1 MDKKRS
7 LGGLSNSPFLIAIIP
22 LNSQIDPKSALA
34 MLKSADPDAIVNEGR
49 SGTTHITYASIDL
62 IITYLLF
69 PIKFRF
75 NFIVRRIPRFK
86 QRFAFI
92 LPPTGP
98 GNELAV
104 LDCLKVCDT
113 TILLI
118 SAQADE
124 DEIYDK
130 WGKRFANMAIA
141 QGIPTPV
148 ISLMDLE
155 SIAPNRRAKTKIAIQ
170 KFVHRTFPVEKV
182 MCLDTNSDAFN
193 LFRRIGGQK
202 LRTLQNRENRPHL
215 FAEAIEYVRNEHDEN
230 VGTLKVTGDL
240 RGQALNVNHL
250 VHIPGLGDFQM
261 SQIDLCRDSYQFDKE
276 KLVRIE

>member
-1 MDKKRS
+1 M
-7 LGGLSNSPFLIAIIP
+7 
-22 LNSQIDPKSALA
+22 
-34 MLKSADPDAIVNEGR
+34 
-49 SGTTHITYASIDL
+49 
-62 IITYLLF
+62 
-69 PIKFRF
+69 
-75 NFIVRRIPRFK
+75 
-86 QRFAFI
+86 
-92 LPPTGP
+92 PPTGP
-98 GNELAV
+98 GNELAA

-148 ISLMDLE
+148 VSLMDLE
-155 SIAPNRRAKTKIAIQ
+155 SIPPTRRAKTKIAIQ
-170 KFVHRTFPVEKV
+170 KYVNRTFPAEKV

-193 LFRRIGGQK
+193 LFRRIGAQK
-202 LRTLQNRENRPHL
+202 MRTLHNKCNRPHL
-215 FAEAIEYVRNEHDEN
+215 FAEAIEYVRNEQDEN

-240 RGQALNVNHL
+240 RGQALNVNNL

-261 SQIDLCRDSYQFDKE
+261 SQIDLCRDPFQFDKE
-276 KLVRIE
+276 QWVNYILYLWKKKK